1 MNYKFKTKPYKHQLT
16 ALEKSWNKENF
27 AYFMEMGT
35 GKTKV
40 LIDNLA
46 MLYDKGKIDGAL
58 IIAPKGVVK
67 TWYEQELPTHLP
79 NHIENVT
86 VLWQPN
92 ITKTQREKLESLFE
106 IETAFHILI
115 MNVES
120 LSTDKGVKFASK
132 FINSHKTL
140 MAIDESTTIKTPT
153 AKRTKNIIDIG
164 KLAKYRR
171 IMTGSPITKNPLDL
185 YTQCE
190 FLDPWLLDFSS
201 YYAFRNR
208 YAEMK
213 TMHIHGRSIQV
224 VDKFQNLGELSE
236 TVKQFSYRV
245 LKEDCLDLPDK
256 IFIKRHVS
264 LTPDQKKIYEQMKKA
279 AMAMLNGKMT
289 TTMTVLTQLMRLHQI
304 TCGHFIADDGSTQSV
319 DSNRLNELMNILEET
334 EGKAIIWAN
343 YQLSVGEIIQR
354 IIKEYGPGSVVH
366 YYGKTLP
373 EQRDYAIDA
382 FQKGKARFFVGTPAT
397 GGYGLTPQEDRQ
409 DFIRKFQNDPKCRFL
424 IGTPQTGGYGI
435 TLTQANTVIYYSN
448 SYDLEKRLQSEDRA
462 HRIGQKKPVTY
473 VDLIAEDTVDEKI
486 VKALRD
492 KINIASE
499 VMGEELKD
507 WI

>member
-1 MNYKFKTKPYKHQLT
+1 MDYKFKTKPYAHQLT
-16 ALEKSWNKENF
+16 ALKKSWNKENF

-40 LIDNLA
+40 LIDNVA

-79 NHIENVT
+79 DHIENVS

-92 ITKTQREKLESLFE
+92 ITKTQQEKLDTLFE
-106 IETAFHILI
+106 IDTALHILI
-115 MNVES
+115 MNVEA
-120 LSTDKGVKFASK
+120 LSTEKGVKFATK

-153 AKRTKNIIDIG
+153 ARRTKNIISLG
-164 KLAKYRR
+164 LNAKYKR

-190 FLDPWLLDFSS
+190 FLDPWLLDFAS

-213 TMHIHGRSIQV
+213 TMHLRGRSIQV
-224 VDKFQNLGELSE
+224 VDKFQNLGELSDV
-236 TVKQFSYRV
+236 VKQFSYRV
-245 LKEDCLDLPDK
+245 LKEDCLDLPPK
-256 IFIKRHVS
+256 VFIKRHIT
-264 LTPDQKKIYEQMKKA
+264 LTADQKRVYEQMKEQA
-279 AMAMLNGKMT
+279 IAHLNGKVT

-304 TCGHFIADDGSTQSV
+304 TCGYVTADDGTTQQV
-319 DSNRLNELMNILEET
+319 ESNRLNELMSILEDT
-334 EGKAIIWAN
+334 DGKVIIWAN
-343 YQLSVGEIIQR
+343 YQLSVGEIIQK
-354 IIKEYGPGSVVH
+354 IIKVYGPDSYVH
-366 YYGKTLP
+366 Y
-373 EQRDYAIDA
+373 
-382 FQKGKARFFVGTPAT
+382 
-397 GGYGLTPQEDRQ
+397 YGLTPQEDRQ
-409 DFIRKFQNDPKCRFL
+409 DFIRKFQNDPKCRFI

-435 TLTQANTVIYYSN
+435 TLTEANTVIYYSN
-448 SYDLEKRLQSEDRA
+448 GYDLEKRLQSEDRA
-462 HRIGQKKPVTY
+462 HRIGQKKTVTY
-473 VDLIAEDTVDEKI
+473 IDLICEDTIDEKI
-486 VKALRD
+486 VKALRN

-499 VMGEELKD
+499 VMGEELRD